1 MLKFQTQNFEILI
14 IPPDGTSN
22 FNMCSKRK
30 MKLDSIFTP
39 KIMLKVG
46 RKWRSFHFNQA
57 IAQSIMD
64 EISKF

>member
-14 IPPDGTSN
+14 IPPDGTPN

-46 RKWRSFHFNQA
+46 RKWWSFHFNQA
-57 IAQSIMD
+57 IAQSITH

>member
-46 RKWRSFHFNQA
+46 RK
-57 IAQSIMD
+57 
-64 EISKF
+64 